1 MDWLDQYLYALS
13 DSKKV
18 EFPPDTHIW
27 PKPVL
32 ATQNK
37 KHLFEQIALSEQEK
51 RMMVIAEARREEER
65 QGMGPSLGIGADPGS
80 PAVQSSDSG
89 AWLTRKIYTEFLGGY
104 GVPNPTYTQLSDAI
118 ATWTPVLIDSPTN
131 YVFADFPLGTW
142 EFTGYFVAP
151 ETGVYSFSSSVDD
164 YAFISYGASY
174 VSNTAHI
181 ILQAGEAVPL
191 RILAANVA
199 GPGVLTL
206 LWNNNASQTSTTS
219 NFDGLVYSQLPAGTP
234 VVNPIVPCTDIT
246 ALVWINGSNAVWPV
260 ELGPRTLARV
270 GDRHYVYI
278 GGAEVIKHDGT
289 AWEYYYV
296 QSGEK
301 TVIESVVGDQPW
313 PWLVPWVDFT
323 AKKVCYLAYNGGA
336 TYNIGDKVSHGG
348 YDWECVAV
356 AGAGYG
362 PFGGFLDGSANG
374 TIYWIPA

>member
-1 MDWLDQYLYALS
+1 MDWMDDYLNGMGEYKTTVSPA
-13 DSKKV
+13 
-18 EFPPDTHIW
+18 DTHIW
-27 PKPVL
+27 GPAKPSKL
-32 ATQNK
+32 QQS
-37 KHLFEQIALSEQEK
+37 LIQDSIAFDVQQMRLIQ
-51 RMMVIAEARREEER
+51 EARQELEKH
-65 QGMGPSLGIGADPGS
+65 GASSGIGADPGS
-80 PAVQSSDSG
+80 PTVQAQANS
-89 AWLTRKIYTEFLGGY
+89 WLTRKVYTEYLGGY
-104 GVPNPTYTQLSDAI
+104 GQPNPTYTQLSDAI
-118 ATWTPVLIDSPTN
+118 ATWTPVLIDNPTN

-206 LWNNNASQTSTTS
+206 LWKNNASQTSVTS
-219 NFDGLVYSQLPAGTP
+219 NFNGLVYSQLPADAP

-246 ALVWINGSNAVWPV
+246 ALVWINGSNDFWPV

-270 GDRHYVYI
+270 GNRHYVYI
-278 GGAEVIKHDGT
+278 GGDEVIKHDGT

-301 TVIESVVGDQPW
+301 TVIESVVGDQAW

-336 TYNIGDKVSHGG
+336 IYSVGSKVSHGG
-348 YDWECVAV
+348 YDWECVSY
-356 AGAGYG
+356 AGTGYG
-362 PFGGFLDGSANG
+362 PFGGYLDGSQDG